1 MSKESYEIKTKKGYD
16 FFQVASAFQK
26 SIRRCDEEQSTF
38 WGIELYE
45 SGYQGYAWKRMVIM
59 ASEDVGLGDPDIIVK
74 IMALKESYEFLAAKK
89 ERALPERL
97 PFMQAVLL
105 LTRCRKSRYVDHA
118 ITYYWQTHKDKRLEM
133 PDYAYDMHTRQG
145 KAMGRGLKFFYEESV
160 RTNNSNKIEGEVEL
174 EALAM
179 EVDNVFGVERIDR
192 GTDDADVVIKSKA
205 KPTEA
210 DLFGEFN

>member
-26 SIRRCDEEQSTF
+26 SIRRCDERQATF

-59 ASEDVGLGDPDIIVK
+59 ASEDVGLGDPDVIVK

-89 ERALPERL
+89 ERSLPERL
-97 PFMQAVLL
+97 PFMHAILL
-105 LTRCRKSRYVDHA
+105 LVRCSKSRYVDHA
-118 ITYYWQTHKDKRLEM
+118 ITYYWQTHKDNRMEM

-145 KAMGRGLKFFYEESV
+145 KAMGRGLKHFYEESV
-160 RTNNSNKIEGEVEL
+160 KTNNSNKIEGEVEI

-192 GTDDADVVIKSKA
+192 STEDAEVVVKSKS
-205 KPTEA
+205 KPTQV
-210 DLFGEFN
+210 DLFGEFD

>member
-1 MSKESYEIKTKKGYD
+1 MSNESYQIRTRKGYD

-26 SIRRCDEEQSTF
+26 SIRRCDEQQSTF

-45 SGYQGYAWKRMVIM
+45 SGYQSYAWKRMVIM
-59 ASEDVGLGDPDIIVK
+59 ASEDVGLGDPDVIVK

-97 PFMQAVLL
+97 PFMHAILL
-105 LTRCRKSRYVDHA
+105 LTRCKKSRYVDHA
-118 ITYYWQTHKDKRLEM
+118 ITYYWQTHNEKNMEM

-145 KAMGRGLKFFYEESV
+145 KAMGRGLKHFYEDSV
-160 RTNNSNKIEGEVEL
+160 RTNNSNKIEGEVEI

-179 EVDNVFGVERIDR
+179 EVDKVYGVERIDR
-192 GTDDADVVIKSKA
+192 NTEDAEVVVKSKS
-205 KPTEA
+205 KPTQV
-210 DLFGEFN
+210 DLFGEFD